1 MRQVASKTLV
11 ASKILIVTDAWRPQ
25 TNGVVR
31 CLENVGAQLRG
42 RGHAVS
48 YLTPE
53 GFWTF
58 PMPTYPE
65 IRLSLVMPMTIAEA
79 IAREAPDHIHIATE
93 GPLGLLARLVCLEQG
108 LRFTTS
114 YHTRF
119 PEYVAARMPIPTDW
133 TYGFL
138 RWFHAP
144 AEATLVPTASLQEEL
159 SARHFGHVRLW
170 TRGVDH
176 SGFAPGKK
184 TEFAG
189 LPGPHLLYV
198 GRVSVEKNVEAFL
211 ALDVPGTKIVVG
223 EGPARA
229 ELAEKYP
236 DAVFL
241 GLRTGPELAALYRS
255 ADVFV
260 FPSRTDTF
268 GNVLLEAL
276 ASGVPV
282 AAYPVTGPR
291 DILTNLDAAAM
302 DDDLATAVLRALTLD
317 RSAARAHALTFTW
330 ERCADI
336 FLDTLVDVRR
346 ATPLAA

>member
-1 MRQVASKTLV
+1 MRKV
-11 ASKILIVTDAWRPQ
+11 LIVTDAWRPQ

-31 CLENVGAQLRG
+31 CLEAVGQELMS
-42 RGHAVS
+42 RGHSVS
-48 YLTPE
+48 YLSPE

-65 IRLSLVMPMTIAEA
+65 IRLSLVTPMTIAEV
-79 IAREAPDHIHIATE
+79 IAREAPDNIHIATE
-93 GPLGLLARLVCLEQG
+93 GPLGLLARLICLEQG
-108 LRFTTS
+108 LRFTSS

-138 RWFHAP
+138 RWFHDP
-144 AEATLVPTASLQEEL
+144 AEATLVPTASLQDDL
-159 SARHFGHVRLW
+159 AARGFNHTRLW

-176 SGFAPGKK
+176 SRFAPGEK
-184 TEFAG
+184 TEFAD

-211 ALDVPGTKIVVG
+211 KLNVPGTKIIVG
-223 EGPARA
+223 DGPARA
-229 ELAEKYP
+229 DLAARYP

-241 GLRTGPELAALYRS
+241 GLKTGEELSALYRS
-255 ADVFV
+255 ADIFV

-268 GNVLLEAL
+268 GNVMIEAL
-276 ASGVPV
+276 ASGLPV

-291 DILTNLDAAAM
+291 DILTNPACGALDE
-302 DDDLATAVLRALTLD
+302 DLGFAIIRALTLS
-317 RSAARAHALTFTW
+317 RETARAHALTFTW
-330 ERCADI
+330 ARCADI
-336 FLDTLVDVRR
+336 FLDTLVPVRR
-346 ATPLAA
+346 ETRIAA

>member
-1 MRQVASKTLV
+1 MR
-11 ASKILIVTDAWRPQ
+11 KILIVTDAWRPQ

-31 CLENVGAQLRG
+31 CLDAVGQELMA
-42 RGHAVS
+42 RGHNVS

-65 IRLSLVMPMTIAEA
+65 IRLSLVTPMTIDKV

-93 GPLGLLARLVCLEQG
+93 GPLGLLARFVCLEQG

-133 TYGFL
+133 TYGVL
-138 RWFHAP
+138 RWFHEP
-144 AEATLVPTASLQEEL
+144 AAATLVPTASMQDEL
-159 SARHFGHVRLW
+159 AARGFNHTRLW

-176 SGFAPGKK
+176 SRFSPGPKTAFAD
-184 TEFAG
+184 

-223 EGPARA
+223 DGPARA
-229 ELAEKYP
+229 ELAAKYP
-236 DAVFL
+236 AVVFP
-241 GLRTGPELAALYRS
+241 GLRTGAELSELYRS

-268 GNVLLEAL
+268 GNVLLEAM
-276 ASGVPV
+276 ASGLPV

-291 DILTNLDAAAM
+291 DILTNPAAGAL
-302 DDDLATAVLRALTLD
+302 DDDLAAAILRALTRD
-317 RSAARAHALTFTW
+317 RAAARAHALTFTW
-330 ERCADI
+330 ARCADI
-336 FLDTLVDVRR
+336 FLDTLVPAQRV
-346 ATPLAA
+346 AALAA

>member
-1 MRQVASKTLV
+1 
-11 ASKILIVTDAWRPQ
+11 
-25 TNGVVR
+25 
-31 CLENVGAQLRG
+31 
-42 RGHAVS
+42 
-48 YLTPE
+48 
-53 GFWTF
+53 
-58 PMPTYPE
+58 
-65 IRLSLVMPMTIAEA
+65 
-79 IAREAPDHIHIATE
+79 
-93 GPLGLLARLVCLEQG
+93 

-119 PEYVAARMPIPTDW
+119 PEYVAARMPIQTDW

-176 SGFAPGKK
+176 AGFAPGAK

-223 EGPARA
+223 DGPARA
-229 ELAEKYP
+229 ELAAKYP

-268 GNVLLEAL
+268 GLVNIEAL
-276 ASGVPV
+276 ACGVPV
-282 AAYPVTGPR
+282 AGFPVPGPL
-291 DILTNLDAAAM
+291 DIIGPDGRGVHGGHKRIGAL
-302 DDDLATAVLRALTLD
+302 DDDLAAAVRLALSGDRAAAIAEARNYSWD
-317 RSAARAHALTFTW
+317 RCTDLFEAGLAGEDPPHPAVRAAA
-330 ERCADI
+330 
-336 FLDTLVDVRR
+336 
-346 ATPLAA
+346 

>member
-1 MRQVASKTLV
+1 MRQVLQKV
-11 ASKILIVTDAWRPQ
+11 LIVTDAWRPQ

-31 CLENVGAQLRG
+31 CLEAVGQELRG
-42 RGHAVS
+42 RGHIVS

-79 IAREAPDHIHIATE
+79 IAREAPDHIHLATE

-108 LRFTTS
+108 LSFTTS

-133 TYGFL
+133 SYAFL
-138 RWFHAP
+138 RWFHEP
-144 AEATLVPTASLQEEL
+144 AAATLVPTASLQAEL
-159 SARHFGHVRLW
+159 SARDFGHVRLW

-176 SGFAPGKK
+176 GRFAPGEK
-184 TEFAG
+184 TWFAD
-189 LPGPHLLYV
+189 LAGPHLLYV

-211 ALDVPGTKIVVG
+211 SLDVPGSKIVVG
-223 EGPARA
+223 DGPVRA
-229 ELAEKYP
+229 ELAARYP

-241 GLRTGPELAALYRS
+241 GLRTGSELEALYRS

-268 GNVLLEAL
+268 GNVLLEAM
-276 ASGVPV
+276 ASGLPV

-291 DILTNLDAAAM
+291 DIVTDPAAGALDE
-302 DDDLATAVLRALTLD
+302 DLASAVMRALTLD
-317 RSAARAHALTFTW
+317 GAAARAHALSFTW
-330 ERCADI
+330 ARCADI
-336 FLDTLVDVRR
+336 FLDTLVPVRH
-346 ATPLAA
+346 ANQLAA

>member
-1 MRQVASKTLV
+1 MRKV
-11 ASKILIVTDAWRPQ
+11 LIVTDAWRPQ

-31 CLENVGAQLRG
+31 CLEAVGQEVRS
-42 RGHAVS
+42 RGHGVS

-79 IAREAPDHIHIATE
+79 ILREAPDHIHIATE
-93 GPLGLLARLVCLEQG
+93 GPLGLLARLVCLERG
-108 LRFTTS
+108 LAFTTS

-119 PEYVAARMPIPTDW
+119 PEYVAARMPIPTEW

-138 RWFHAP
+138 RWFHEP
-144 AEATLVPTASLQEEL
+144 AAATLVPTASLQAEL
-159 SARHFGHVRLW
+159 ATRQFGHTRLW

-176 SGFAPGKK
+176 GHFEPGPK
-184 TEFAG
+184 TEFAD

-223 EGPARA
+223 DGPARV
-229 ELAEKYP
+229 ELTAKYP

-241 GLRTGPELAALYRS
+241 GLRTGPELAAIYRS

-291 DILTNLDAAAM
+291 DIVTDTAAGAL
-302 DDDLATAVLRALTLD
+302 DDDLAVAVMRALTLD
-317 RSAARAHALTFTW
+317 RAAARSHALGFTW
-330 ERCADI
+330 ARCADI
-336 FLDTLVDVRR
+336 FLDTLVTVRT
-346 ATPLAA
+346 ATAAAA

>member
-1 MRQVASKTLV
+1 MLKV
-11 ASKILIVTDAWRPQ
+11 LIVTDAWRPQ

-31 CLENVGAQLRG
+31 CLDAVGGELRS
-42 RGHAVS
+42 RGHDVS

-58 PMPTYPE
+58 PLPTYPE
-65 IRLSLVMPMTIAEA
+65 IRLSLVTPMTIAEV
-79 IAREAPDHIHIATE
+79 IAREAPDCIHIATE
-93 GPLGLLARLVCLEQG
+93 GPLGLLARYICLDRG

-119 PEYVAARMPIPTDW
+119 PEYIAARMPIPADW

-138 RWFHAP
+138 RWFHEP
-144 AEATLVPTASLQEEL
+144 AAATLVPTASMQAEL
-159 SARHFGHVRLW
+159 AARGFNHTRLW

-176 SGFAPGKK
+176 NSFAPGQK
-184 TEFAG
+184 TWFLD

-211 ALDVPGTKIVVG
+211 RMNLPGTKIVVG

-229 ELAEKYP
+229 ELAARYP
-236 DAVFL
+236 EALFL
-241 GLRTGPELAALYRS
+241 GLRTGEELSAIYRS

-268 GNVLLEAL
+268 GNVIIEAL
-276 ASGVPV
+276 ASGLPV
-282 AAYPVTGPR
+282 AAYPVTGPA
-291 DILTNLDAAAM
+291 DILTDPACGALDT
-302 DDDLATAVLRALTLD
+302 DLARATEHALTLS
-317 RSAARAHALTFTW
+317 RAAAREHALSFTW
-330 ERCADI
+330 SRCAEI
-336 FLDTLVDVRR
+336 FVDALVPQRNM
-346 ATPLAA
+346 AIAA

>member
-1 MRQVASKTLV
+1 MRKV
-11 ASKILIVTDAWRPQ
+11 LIVTDAWLPQ

-31 CLENVGAQLRG
+31 CLEAVGRELTG

-65 IRLSLVMPMTIAEA
+65 IRLSLVTPMTIGQV
-79 IAREAPDHIHIATE
+79 IAREAPDHIHLATE
-93 GPLGLLARLVCLEQG
+93 GPLGLLARFVCLEQG
-108 LRFTTS
+108 LAFTTS

-119 PEYVAARMPIPTDW
+119 PEYVAARMPIPTEW

-138 RWFHAP
+138 RWFHGP
-144 AEATLVPTASLQEEL
+144 AAATLVPTASMQDEL
-159 SARHFGHVRLW
+159 AARQFGHVRLW

-176 SGFAPGKK
+176 SRFSPGPKS
-184 TEFAG
+184 EFLD

-198 GRVSVEKNVEAFL
+198 GRVAVEKNVEAFL
-211 ALDVPGTKIVVG
+211 KLDVPGTKIIVG
-223 EGPARA
+223 DGPARL
-229 ELAEKYP
+229 ELAARYP

-241 GLRTGPELAALYRS
+241 GLRTGEELSRLYRS

-268 GNVLLEAL
+268 GNVMIEAL

-291 DILTNLDAAAM
+291 DILTDPSCGALDE
-302 DDDLATAVLRALTLD
+302 DLGFAVIRALTLSRD
-317 RSAARAHALTFTW
+317 AARAHALGFTW
-330 ERCADI
+330 SRCADL
-336 FLDTLVDVRR
+336 FLEALVPARE
-346 ATPLAA
+346 AAAKAA

>member
-1 MRQVASKTLV
+1 MLKV
-11 ASKILIVTDAWRPQ
+11 LIVTDAWRPQ

-31 CLENVGAQLRG
+31 CLDAVGRELMG
-42 RGHAVS
+42 RGHSVS

-65 IRLSLVMPMTIAEA
+65 IRLSLVTPMTIAEV
-79 IAREAPDHIHIATE
+79 IGREAPDCIHIATE
-93 GPLGLLARLVCLEQG
+93 GPLGLLARYICLEQG
-108 LRFTTS
+108 LAFTTS

-119 PEYVAARMPIPTDW
+119 PEYVAARMPIPAHW

-138 RWFHAP
+138 RWFHEP
-144 AEATLVPTASLQEEL
+144 AAATLVPTASMQAEL
-159 SARHFGHVRLW
+159 AARGFAHTRLW

-176 SGFAPGKK
+176 ARFAPGEK

-211 ALDVPGTKIVVG
+211 ELDVRGTRIVVG
-223 EGPARA
+223 DGPARA
-229 ELAEKYP
+229 ELAAKYP

-241 GLRTGPELAALYRS
+241 GLRTGDELSAIYRS

-268 GNVLLEAL
+268 GNVMIEAL
-276 ASGVPV
+276 ASGLPV
-282 AAYPVTGPR
+282 AAYPVTGPA
-291 DILTNLDAAAM
+291 DILTDPKCGAIDEDLAAAV
-302 DDDLATAVLRALTLD
+302 TRALALD
-317 RSAARAHALTFTW
+317 GEAARRHALSFTW
-330 ERCADI
+330 ASCADI
-336 FLDTLVDVRR
+336 FLDALVPVRCR
-346 ATPLAA
+346 FGTAAAA